1 MTTPSAGAWLSA
13 ARGAATTMP
22 TATAA
27 TSAWLA
33 QLRSEGRFISSS
45 RNRRPPYEGPH
56 GSMSRRTD
64 GYIPVRSDSR
74 EVNEATSVD
83 SGQVRGEREDRRDT
97 RPVDAGIAIVALV
110 VVAAAAL
117 RPLLNHLLDRPAIA
131 HWATVFVAIAVQA
144 MPFLVLGV
152 VISAA
157 VAAFVPAGFLPRA
170 LPRRPALA
178 VPVAA
183 AAGAALPAA
192 ALAFLLSAPAINP
205 VVLTATAV
213 AFPGRPAVMVAR
225 LVASLLTSTIVG
237 LVWAWTGRDELLE
250 RARRRSVEQ
259 GPPLAVLVSTAQ
271 HDLLQA
277 GGFLIVGAAT
287 AATLQ
292 TVVPR
297 SILDA
302 VAGAGPLALL
312 ALAGL
317 AVVMAICS
325 EADAFVAASLT
336 QFSLTA
342 RLAFMVVGPMVDVKL
357 IALQAGTF
365 GRRFALRFA
374 PLTLVVALVCSA
386 VVGRWLL

>member
-13 ARGAATTMP
+13 ARGAATTTP

-110 VVAAAAL
+110 VVAAAAR

-178 VPVAA
+178 FP
-183 AAGAALPAA
+183 
-192 ALAFLLSAPAINP
+192 LSAPAINP

-277 GGFLIVGAAT
+277 GGFLIVRAARD
-287 AATLQ
+287 ATLQ

>member
-1 MTTPSAGAWLSA
+1 MTTPSAGAWLRA
-13 ARGAATTMP
+13 ARGAATTTP

-83 SGQVRGEREDRRDT
+83 SGEVRGEREDRRDT
-97 RPVDAGIAIVALV
+97 RRVDAGIAIVALV

-117 RPLLNHLLDRPAIA
+117 RPLLNHLLDRPA
-131 HWATVFVAIAVQA
+131 VA
-144 MPFLVLGV
+144 
-152 VISAA
+152 
-157 VAAFVPAGFLPRA
+157 
-170 LPRRPALA
+170 
-178 VPVAA
+178 VAA
-183 AAGAALPAA
+183 AAGAALPGCECGSVPIAGRLVARGALPAA

-277 GGFLIVGAAT
+277 G
-287 AATLQ
+287 
-292 TVVPR
+292 
-297 SILDA
+297 
-302 VAGAGPLALL
+302 
-312 ALAGL
+312 
-317 AVVMAICS
+317 
-325 EADAFVAASLT
+325 
-336 QFSLTA
+336 
-342 RLAFMVVGPMVDVKL
+342 
-357 IALQAGTF
+357 
-365 GRRFALRFA
+365 
-374 PLTLVVALVCSA
+374 
-386 VVGRWLL
+386 

>member
-110 VVAAAAL
+110 VVA
-117 RPLLNHLLDRPAIA
+117 
-131 HWATVFVAIAVQA
+131 
-144 MPFLVLGV
+144 
-152 VISAA
+152 

-183 AAGAALPAA
+183 AAGAALPGCECGSVPIAGRLVARGALPAA

-225 LVASLLTSTIVG
+225 LVASLLTSTVVG
-237 LVWAWTGRDELLE
+237 LVWARTGRDELLE
-250 RARRRSVEQ
+250 RAYRHRGAE
-259 GPPLAVLVSTAQ
+259 GPPLAVLLSTAQ

-297 SILDA
+297 GIIDA

>member
-13 ARGAATTMP
+13 ARGAATTTP

-183 AAGAALPAA
+183 AAGAALPGCECGSVPIAGRLVARGALPAA

-250 RARRRSVEQ
+250 RARRRPVEQ
-259 GPPLAVLVSTAQ
+259 GP
-271 HDLLQA
+271 
-277 GGFLIVGAAT
+277 
-287 AATLQ
+287 
-292 TVVPR
+292 
-297 SILDA
+297 
-302 VAGAGPLALL
+302 LL

-342 RLAFMVVGPMVDVKL
+342 RLAFMVVSPMVDVKL

-365 GRRFALRFA
+365 GRRFAVRFA

-386 VVGRWLL
+386 LVGRWLL